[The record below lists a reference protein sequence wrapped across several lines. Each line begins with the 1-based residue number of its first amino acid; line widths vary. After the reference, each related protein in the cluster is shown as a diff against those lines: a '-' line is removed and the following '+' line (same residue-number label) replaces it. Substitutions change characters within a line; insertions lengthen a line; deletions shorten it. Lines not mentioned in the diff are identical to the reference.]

1 MGANVLNCTISTSDK
16 KGGRPIDSRK
26 ASLDEL
32 QSLIKTHNLL
42 DSWRFKNPDQP
53 GFTWA
58 NPSMK
63 IQCRL
68 DYFFISKQ
76 QKDHVKDCK
85 ILPTIYSDHSAV
97 ALSMS
102 FNESELPR
110 GPGFWKFNNSLLSDT
125 NYVELLTF
133 KIPMFAKKHEQVNDK
148 GLYWEMIKM
157 EIRAFTIAFS
167 KKKAKRKRDEES
179 ILLSEMMRLQII
191 LQASY
196 SDSLKTEL
204 ERIKFKLSKIA
215 GIKTRRTI
223 VRSRARWYEHGE
235 RNSKYFYNLEKRNQK
250 KKHITSLVNNEGDKI
265 TNPKDILEEEE
276 RFFEEIYTSRNMDP
290 NCSTFNEF
298 FEIENALSEEIAKT
312 CEGVMS
318 VQECELALNAMENNK
333 TPGTDGL
340 TPEFYRYF
348 WNLLGS
354 FMVSSFNYAFRNG
367 TLSISQRQGIIS
379 FIPKKKKNTEYLKNW
394 RPVSLLNVDY
404 KLATKTIALR
414 VEKILPNLIHPCQSG
429 YVKGRFIGE
438 SIRLIADTMHF
449 TKAKNIP
456 GVAVFLDFEKAFDS
470 IEWNFIHRC
479 LETFNFGLD
488 LRQWIKVFYTD
499 ISSCVLNN
507 GYASKHFHLE
517 RGVRQGCPLSGTLF
531 VIAIELLAQRIRRSK
546 EIKGIPIDEHNEVK
560 LSQYADDKT
569 VLLSDVQSL
578 SRLFDLLSLFER
590 CSGLKLNQTKS
601 EMLWLGSMRN
611 RKDTI
616 HDLQLSAEPVYALG
630 AHFTYDL
637 EVSEKKIFFD
647 KLGSLKKTL
656 NMWSQRDLSIAG
668 RINIIK
674 TLALSKLVFI
684 CSVMNTPK
692 EFSKEVDKITF
703 DFIWD
708 HKPAKIKKTTLIKQK
723 TAGGLDMKDIS
734 LFDKALKLNWM
745 KRLCSNSNAPWQ
757 YIPKL
762 LLADVGGTEL
772 FKCNYDYNL
781 LDLNNHLPA
790 FYKQIIFYW
799 QDIATATPKNKN
811 EVLSQPIW
819 NNRFLTVN
827 KKMVFFPHWYQAGI
841 KQISDLF
848 DSCEGHFLPFN
859 SFCSKFNVKCSF
871 LQYYSILS
879 SIPQNWK
886 KLLQECSKDS
896 ITPPTSICS
905 LSCKAI
911 YSTLLYLE
919 DLPPPTSEKK
929 TFSVWRREK

>member
-1 MGANVLNCTISTSDK
+1 
-16 KGGRPIDSRK
+16 
-26 ASLDEL
+26 
-32 QSLIKTHNLL
+32 
-42 DSWRFKNPDQP
+42 
-53 GFTWA
+53 
-58 NPSMK
+58 
-63 IQCRL
+63 
-68 DYFFISKQ
+68 
-76 QKDHVKDCK
+76 
-85 ILPTIYSDHSAV
+85 
-97 ALSMS
+97 
-102 FNESELPR
+102 
-110 GPGFWKFNNSLLSDT
+110 
-125 NYVELLTF
+125 
-133 KIPMFAKKHEQVNDK
+133 
-148 GLYWEMIKM
+148 
-157 EIRAFTIAFS
+157 
-167 KKKAKRKRDEES
+167 
-179 ILLSEMMRLQII
+179 
-191 LQASY
+191 
-196 SDSLKTEL
+196 
-204 ERIKFKLSKIA
+204 
-215 GIKTRRTI
+215 
-223 VRSRARWYEHGE
+223 
-235 RNSKYFYNLEKRNQK
+235 
-250 KKHITSLVNNEGDKI
+250 
-265 TNPKDILEEEE
+265 
-276 RFFEEIYTSRNMDP
+276 
-290 NCSTFNEF
+290 
-298 FEIENALSEEIAKT
+298 
-312 CEGVMS
+312 MS
-318 VQECELALNAMENNK
+318 VQECELALKAMENNK

-379 FIPKKKKNTEYLKNW
+379 LIPKKKKNTEYLKNW

-404 KLATKTIALR
+404 KIATKTIALR
-414 VEKILPNLIHPCQSG
+414 LEKILPNLIHPCQLQSG

-517 RGVRQGCPLSGTLF
+517 RGLRQGCPLSSTLF

-560 LSQYADDKT
+560 LSQYADDTT

-630 AHFTYDL
+630 AHFSYDL
-637 EVSEKKIFFD
+637 EVSEKKNFFD

-692 EFSKEVDKITF
+692 DFSKEVDKITF

-723 TAGGLDMKDIS
+723 TAGGLDMKDFS
-734 LFDKALKLNWM
+734 LFDKALKLNWVN
-745 KRLCSNSNAPWQ
+745 RLCSYSNAPWQ

-772 FKCNYDYNL
+772 FKCNYDY
-781 LDLNNHLPA
+781 
-790 FYKQIIFYW
+790 II
-799 QDIATATPKNKN
+799 
-811 EVLSQPIW
+811 S
-819 NNRFLTVN
+819 
-827 KKMVFFPHWYQAGI
+827 
-841 KQISDLF
+841 
-848 DSCEGHFLPFN
+848 
-859 SFCSKFNVKCSF
+859 
-871 LQYYSILS
+871 
-879 SIPQNWK
+879 
-886 KLLQECSKDS
+886 
-896 ITPPTSICS
+896 
-905 LSCKAI
+905 
-911 YSTLLYLE
+911 
-919 DLPPPTSEKK
+919 
-929 TFSVWRREK
+929 